1 MNNLPK
7 EIDNALKANKSKSF
21 ANEDEYIT
29 TSIKE
34 AFDTVVS

>member
-1 MNNLPK
+1 LPK
-7 EIDNALKANKSKSF
+7 ALESTLKANKEKRF

-34 AFDTVVS
+34 AFDIVVYF